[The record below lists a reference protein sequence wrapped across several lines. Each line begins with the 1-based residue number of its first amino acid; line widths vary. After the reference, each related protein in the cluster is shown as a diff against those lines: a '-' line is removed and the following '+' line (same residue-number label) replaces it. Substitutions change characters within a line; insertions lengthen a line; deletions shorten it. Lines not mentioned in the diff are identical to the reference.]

1 MIKIPLFHRTGDALT
16 LVKQKKFN
24 NEKELQKLVEKNV
37 ETIFNC
43 RFVASEFYTGQ
54 VHSGRIDTLALSE
67 DKNPVIIEY
76 KAVESSDLINQS
88 LYYLSWIKDHK
99 GDFHVACTK
108 ALGKTE
114 VDWNDVRVICIAP
127 GYKKYDLHAV
137 QVMGAN
143 IELWEYRL
151 YEDGSFSIEEVLKR
165 SKAES
170 TEGISE
176 TNKKIGSG
184 KKAAETKKT
193 GVYNIEDHYKKTS
206 NKIRKLLDQLRDYIL
221 DLDES
226 IEEVPK
232 KFYIA
237 YKFTQNFV
245 CIEVKK
251 DKLLLFLKI
260 NPEEISPLPKAA
272 RDVREIGHFGTGDFE
287 YTLKPDDKLE
297 EAIQFIRKSF
307 ENIGG

>member
-1 MIKIPLFHRTGDALT
+1 MIKIPLFHRTGDALS

-76 KAVESSDLINQS
+76 KVVESSDLINQS

-108 ALGKTE
+108 TLGKTE

-176 TNKKIGSG
+176 TNKKIGAG

-206 NKIRKLLDQLRDYIL
+206 DKMRVLLDQLRDYIL

-226 IEEVPK
+226 VEEAPK

-251 DKLLLFLKI
+251 DKLVLFLKI
-260 NPEEISPLPKAA
+260 NPDEISPMPKTS
-272 RDVREIGHFGTGDFE
+272 RDVRSIGHFGTGDFE
-287 YTLKPDDKLE
+287 YILASGDQLE
-297 EAIQFIRKSF
+297 EAKQFIRKSF